1 MHLAGLSELKINV
14 HPIQFAKYIFAS
26 LPQGDPLFNPPI
38 YQHIKFQI
46 SHIPSVEQASCAC
59 LQGHEFIGSCVN
71 KY

>member
-46 SHIPSVEQASCAC
+46 FPHPIGGTSKLC
-59 LQGHEFIGSCVN
+59 LLAGARVHRELY
-71 KY
+71 K